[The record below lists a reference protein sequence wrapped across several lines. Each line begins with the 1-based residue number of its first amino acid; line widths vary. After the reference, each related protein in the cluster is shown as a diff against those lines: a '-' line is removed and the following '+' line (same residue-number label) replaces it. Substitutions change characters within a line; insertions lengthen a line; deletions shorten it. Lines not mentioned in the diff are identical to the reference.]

1 MKDRD
6 LKQRFSIRKLTIGAA
21 SVLIGL
27 VFFGT
32 NQTEVHAAD
41 TSTKAPVVEQKVQ
54 TDKADEQVQLPDTKV
69 DAQSSNAKQTKVDIK
84 ATDSEQTK
92 DTGHITTNAV
102 PKKDVITEENKTKTS
117 TDVANQAIVPAK
129 GNTSQPD
136 KINGAGGK
144 NSTITGVP
152 SNGSIAYNYSVSAK
166 DNKNGQIQQ
175 VSSAE
180 AGKDN
185 HATINAKNAEDIEAH
200 LSLKN
205 ISDQAQYIGD
215 KNSTNNDNGV
225 HFFIN
230 AWSGEK
236 HTLVVDPDK
245 QSNVVFIDNKS
256 GQVINDDALPV
267 YYLGSDQT
275 WNSYQDT
282 INKFGKDWIIN
293 VKQIAFAGE
302 IPADTTARL
311 NVPLVIDLKGTRT
324 DLSNQITTNAL
335 NANSVYVYV
344 HDSHPVWTKDE
355 VQNDTIHLTTR
366 NSNGSYNIVDDPAL
380 SDLVP
385 KVGNILK
392 INPNQQDDV
401 ELAYPDTFYSDET
414 FDLEGS
420 PLQEVVKQYGFSID
434 PNANDLNTLINH
446 YSYSATP
453 GLIIHE
459 ADGKGN
465 AIPDSNK
472 PYFYVEVHKIISTKD
487 QTFQAGSSEAA
498 NWDYVQG
505 ITGLHN
511 VEFPKANN
519 TGAIFENVPVA
530 PENAKL
536 VSIKDAQGNI
546 VQGINANTP
555 AGKYLVTVAY
565 KLNDSNQPDMLITK
579 TFTVTVTT
587 KVDEPETPTTPTTP
601 TNPVVPDNPTT
612 PTTPTTPAQPSEPQN
627 APVHSTDTPTAPTTN
642 DDNKQTVVPKGQAVP
657 TKEHKTTKREKTVA
671 PKAQK
676 PEKIENHTKVAE
688 PTTLAS
694 TKSVVS
700 NVTNKTVVNAETIGQ
715 KKSLPQTGEKQNGL
729 AAFGLGL
736 AALISSVGL
745 AFLGKKKKVNR

>member
-6 LKQRFSIRKLTIGAA
+6 LKQRFSIRKLTIGVA

-392 INPNQQDDV
+392 INPC
-401 ELAYPDTFYSDET
+401 LLYT
-414 FDLEGS
+414 S
-420 PLQEVVKQYGFSID
+420 PSPRDGATSRM
-434 PNANDLNTLINH
+434 P
-446 YSYSATP
+446 SSA
-453 GLIIHE
+453 
-459 ADGKGN
+459 
-465 AIPDSNK
+465 
-472 PYFYVEVHKIISTKD
+472 
-487 QTFQAGSSEAA
+487 
-498 NWDYVQG
+498 
-505 ITGLHN
+505 
-511 VEFPKANN
+511 
-519 TGAIFENVPVA
+519 
-530 PENAKL
+530 
-536 VSIKDAQGNI
+536 
-546 VQGINANTP
+546 
-555 AGKYLVTVAY
+555 
-565 KLNDSNQPDMLITK
+565 
-579 TFTVTVTT
+579 
-587 KVDEPETPTTPTTP
+587 
-601 TNPVVPDNPTT
+601 
-612 PTTPTTPAQPSEPQN
+612 
-627 APVHSTDTPTAPTTN
+627 
-642 DDNKQTVVPKGQAVP
+642 
-657 TKEHKTTKREKTVA
+657 
-671 PKAQK
+671 
-676 PEKIENHTKVAE
+676 
-688 PTTLAS
+688 
-694 TKSVVS
+694 
-700 NVTNKTVVNAETIGQ
+700 
-715 KKSLPQTGEKQNGL
+715 
-729 AAFGLGL
+729 
-736 AALISSVGL
+736 
-745 AFLGKKKKVNR
+745 